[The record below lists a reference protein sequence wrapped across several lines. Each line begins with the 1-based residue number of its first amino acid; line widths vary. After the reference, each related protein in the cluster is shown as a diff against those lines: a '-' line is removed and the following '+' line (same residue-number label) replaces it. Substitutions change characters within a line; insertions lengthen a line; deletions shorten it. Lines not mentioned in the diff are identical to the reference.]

1 MPLQTHQSNQPNPIH
16 FVILAIANF
25 ANQCD
30 ETRPRCN
37 ACTRSGRVCP
47 GYPHPLDVVLRPQ
60 KAFNRRSGNTA
71 TASAAQSLP
80 KRDEVDARSDPSS
93 SSNSPSSELSPQPF
107 YPVTSGP
114 TISPQVPGGL
124 YLPMEETVTALFFNS
139 YIYTPR
145 DPLIRA
151 GSMEFLPQLY
161 GAAPFGSALR
171 MSSLAVAYFGVAAW
185 TRQESLLR
193 SAQQCFG
200 KALSL
205 TRLALQGNIEQN
217 YDDILMTLMLL
228 YIYEVSIRMGCW
240 GMYGLTA
247 QEFIS
252 IKENNPSPKHH
263 LRGAIALINTCRPE
277 RRSSALSDTLTNA
290 IQGEIVSPILVTLV
304 PLHPSELTN

>member
-1 MPLQTHQSNQPNPIH
+1 MIT
-16 FVILAIANF
+16 FVIRYSTFRTRMVYPGRPSTGCQTCRSRRIKVTNQIPSIFLSLAMANF
-25 ANQCD
+25 AYQCD
-30 ETRPRCN
+30 ETRPHCN
-37 ACTRSGRVCP
+37 ACTRAGRACP

-71 TASAAQSLP
+71 TASIAQSLP
-80 KRDEVDARSDPSS
+80 KRDEVDVKTDSSS
-93 SSNSPSSELSPQPF
+93 SSNSPSSELSTQPF

-114 TISPQVPGGL
+114 IIPPQVPGGL

-200 KALSL
+200 KALSR

-228 YIYEVSIRMGCW
+228 FIYEVSIQIDCRGT
-240 GMYGLTA
+240 YGLTA
-247 QEFIS
+247 
-252 IKENNPSPKHH
+252 
-263 LRGAIALINTCRPE
+263 
-277 RRSSALSDTLTNA
+277 
-290 IQGEIVSPILVTLV
+290 
-304 PLHPSELTN
+304 

>member
-1 MPLQTHQSNQPNPIH
+1 MVYPGRPSTGCQTCRSRRIKVTNLIPSI
-16 FVILAIANF
+16 FLSLAMANF
-25 ANQCD
+25 AYQCD
-30 ETRPRCN
+30 ETRPHCN
-37 ACTRSGRVCP
+37 ACTRAGRACP

-71 TASAAQSLP
+71 TASIAQSLP
-80 KRDEVDARSDPSS
+80 KRDEVDVKTDSSS
-93 SSNSPSSELSPQPF
+93 SSNSPSSELSTQPF

-114 TISPQVPGGL
+114 IIPPQVPGGL

-200 KALSL
+200 KALSR

-228 YIYEVSIRMGCW
+228 FIYEVSIQIDCRGT
-240 GMYGLTA
+240 YGLTA
-247 QEFIS
+247 
-252 IKENNPSPKHH
+252 
-263 LRGAIALINTCRPE
+263 
-277 RRSSALSDTLTNA
+277 
-290 IQGEIVSPILVTLV
+290 
-304 PLHPSELTN
+304 

>member
-1 MPLQTHQSNQPNPIH
+1 M
-16 FVILAIANF
+16 ANF
-25 ANQCD
+25 ASQCD
-30 ETRPRCN
+30 ETRPHCN
-37 ACTRSGRVCP
+37 ACTRSDRVCP

-71 TASAAQSLP
+71 TALTVQSLP
-80 KRDEVDARSDPSS
+80 KCDEVDVKADSSSSS

-114 TISPQVPGGL
+114 IISPQVPGGL

-145 DPLIRA
+145 DPLIRP

-228 YIYEVSIRMGCW
+228 YIFEVSIRIGYP
-240 GMYGLTA
+240 GMDVRTNGPGIPLY
-247 QEFIS
+247 QREQ
-252 IKENNPSPKHH
+252 
-263 LRGAIALINTCRPE
+263 AL
-277 RRSSALSDTLTNA
+277 A
-290 IQGEIVSPILVTLV
+290 
-304 PLHPSELTN
+304 